1 MSPVDAPPS
10 RPVSPWI
17 VAPVSGAVAAALV
30 IGVGWMLGWPAIQPA
45 SAPPAPQ
52 LSAAIDGLTARVA
65 GLEPKV
71 GKPVS
76 DPAAAARTEA
86 LEKTVAALRTELA
99 ATRAQGDK
107 LASAVN
113 EVKSAPRGDGT
124 ASPDL
129 SGIDERIAKIE
140 SQMRTQSAE
149 IAQQGNKLAD
159 AKADAKPADDMP
171 LRRLVSAALLD
182 VRVRI
187 GEPYPAALAATKAL
201 APNPDVL
208 KPLDQFAEKGV
219 PNANRLSTE
228 LLALVP
234 KLQPAAQQNNATTTG
249 TGIVERL
256 QAGAAKLVKIERTDT
271 AGTDRGAVVARITA
285 AALRND
291 FNEARR
297 ELKTLEPDRSRRGA
311 GLARTGRRARRR
323 AGRIPSIRGRRHGCA
338 RQTGELRIS
347 MIRIILFLLL
357 IALGAAGAAWIA
369 EQTGDVVLSWGSVK
383 LTTKLP
389 VFVLGLGIVIVAAM
403 MLWAILRG
411 VWRMPARMRKS
422 RRERRQARGRHAIT
436 QGLLAI
442 GHGDSTAA
450 RIHAE
455 AARKHAAH
463 DPLALLLHA
472 QSAQLDGDREG
483 AQRAFRAMAEREDTR
498 LLGLRGLFIEAQ
510 RADDPVAA
518 VMVAEEALRMS
529 PSSSWASHAVLG
541 FCCAKGDWAG
551 ALKILDNNQ
560 SAGLI
565 DKATYRRQRGVL
577 LTARALELEKV
588 DRDLARE
595 SVMEAVKLAPT
606 LVPAAV
612 LASKFES
619 EAHQTR
625 RSMRLVETAWLAQ
638 PHPDLADAYSHVKL
652 GDSARQRL
660 VRVETLAAKMP
671 GHIEGALAIAR
682 AAIDASEFAK
692 AREALAPFIAAP
704 TQRVALL
711 MAEIERTE
719 HGDSG
724 RARAWTLRAV
734 RALHDPA
741 WTADG
746 YVSDRWRPVSPVT
759 GRLDAFQWQTPV
771 AALPSDKGGAIESS
785 PSRKPCW
792 RPRAAPSC
800 SSRQRT

>member
-1 MSPVDAPPS
+1 
-10 RPVSPWI
+10 
-17 VAPVSGAVAAALV
+17 
-30 IGVGWMLGWPAIQPA
+30 
-45 SAPPAPQ
+45 
-52 LSAAIDGLTARVA
+52 
-65 GLEPKV
+65 
-71 GKPVS
+71 
-76 DPAAAARTEA
+76 
-86 LEKTVAALRTELA
+86 
-99 ATRAQGDK
+99 
-107 LASAVN
+107 
-113 EVKSAPRGDGT
+113 
-124 ASPDL
+124 
-129 SGIDERIAKIE
+129 
-140 SQMRTQSAE
+140 
-149 IAQQGNKLAD
+149 
-159 AKADAKPADDMP
+159 
-171 LRRLVSAALLD
+171 
-182 VRVRI
+182 
-187 GEPYPAALAATKAL
+187 
-201 APNPDVL
+201 
-208 KPLDQFAEKGV
+208 
-219 PNANRLSTE
+219 
-228 LLALVP
+228 
-234 KLQPAAQQNNATTTG
+234 
-249 TGIVERL
+249 
-256 QAGAAKLVKIERTDT
+256 
-271 AGTDRGAVVARITA
+271 
-285 AALRND
+285 
-291 FNEARR
+291 
-297 ELKTLEPDRSRRGA
+297 
-311 GLARTGRRARRR
+311 
-323 AGRIPSIRGRRHGCA
+323 
-338 RQTGELRIS
+338 

-369 EQTGDVVLSWGSVK
+369 EQTGDVVLSWGGYRAQ
-383 LTTKLP
+383 TTLP
-389 VFVLGLGIVIVAAM
+389 VFVLVLGIVVVAAM
-403 MLWAILRG
+403 TLWAILRG
-411 VWRMPARMRKS
+411 VWRTPARVRRS

-450 RIHAE
+450 RVHAE

-518 VMVAEEALRMS
+518 VMVAEEALKLS

-619 EAHQTR
+619 EAHQIR

-682 AAIDASEFAK
+682 AAIDASEFTK
-692 AREALAPFIAAP
+692 AREALAPFIAQP

-785 PSRKPCW
+785 AFEEAMLAT
-792 RPRAAPSC
+792 PRRAVVLEPPKDVTEPAAEPVAPIAPVLAAEQDNAPPPAGASEVAAAPEPTQPEPAPAPAPAPPKPAEFDAKPAGPPVPLAAGYPEGC
-800 SSRQRT
+800 SDADSGRDPPYPGARRSRGRRRRPGGRIRGTNRPAQGPGRRLAGIFVTLGRRLGVQILVLTRFLDANRRPASLENALSASVFLANRGGPRYQVRAFRVAPDRCVWSAAIAQLVEHVIRNDGVTGSSPVCGTTLSKIPLDQPALAFTGSFA